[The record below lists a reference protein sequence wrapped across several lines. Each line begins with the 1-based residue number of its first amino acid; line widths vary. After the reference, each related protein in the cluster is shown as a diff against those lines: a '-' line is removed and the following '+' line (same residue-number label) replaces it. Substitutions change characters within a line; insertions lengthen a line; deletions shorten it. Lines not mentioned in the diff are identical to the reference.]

1 MRYYTRSQNRRS
13 GRGGSMSA
21 KIAAKMAAAMQ
32 DIDAVTKKGRNE
44 NQKYNYVRAADVANE
59 VRAAL
64 VKHGIAFTYDVEEVK
79 NWEKASNSGSM
90 LSYCQ
95 IKVNC
100 MFIDSESGESLPAG
114 AVGWGMDSGDKAP
127 YKAMTGAL
135 KYIMRMTFLIPDESD
150 PENEKEETPR
160 MQIVKPQSKVPLP
173 ANVKDALLQSNGYI
187 SEVERK
193 KFIDIAVKNGKTKT
207 DIVTALKAS
216 SIPSTDRIPADQLD
230 IWIDWAN
237 GV

>member
-1 MRYYTRSQNRRS
+1 
-13 GRGGSMSA
+13 MSA
-21 KIAAKMAAAMQ
+21 KIASKMAAAMKE
-32 DIDAVTKKGRNE
+32 IDAVTKKGRNE

-59 VRAAL
+59 VRSAL
-64 VKHGIAFTYDVEEVK
+64 VKNGIAFTYDVSDCR

-90 LSYCQ
+90 LNYCHL
-95 IKVNC
+95 KVDC
-100 MFIDSESGESLPAG
+100 LFIDSESGESVTAG

-150 PENEKEETPR
+150 SENEKEESPK
-160 MQIVKPQSKVPLP
+160 MQIVKPQPPQKLP
-173 ANVKDALLQSNGYI
+173 APPKDLKEALINSLYI
-187 SEVERK
+187 SEPDRK

-207 DIVTALKAS
+207 DIIMALRAS
-216 SIPSTDRIPADQLD
+216 SIPSTDRIPSDQFD